1 MTTRRTHTIKV
12 VSAGAAIPLG
22 ELRWLVKELDGQDE
36 KLAVVVRQDKGDRD
50 PREPGVV
57 SLEVTID

>member
-12 VSAGAAIPLG
+12 VSAGASIPLG

-36 KLAVVVRQDKGDRD
+36 KLGVVVRQDKGDA
-50 PREPGVV
+50 REPGVV
-57 SLEVTID
+57 SLEVTIN

>member
-36 KLAVVVRQDKGDRD
+36 KLAVVVRQDEGD

>member
-12 VSAGAAIPLG
+12 VSAGVSIPLG

-36 KLAVVVRQDKGDRD
+36 KLAVVVRQDEGD